1 MILVS
6 KNFMT
11 PRTINV
17 VTLEDKSGDYIYVDR
32 NLYDNAVIFNH
43 TTQGDTNKMDK
54 MVLGENLKNKVNEDI
69 LTLMLDIY
77 ATAPEPINMLIPFMM
92 IAEGISVPDDLSP
105 EETKQ
110 FGYNL
115 LDVITN
121 SIDVRTYVKLP
132 AQMRSNLNG
141 ISHLAKTFKE
151 RAAHTI
157 GMWFTGVETVVI
169 KNVQYNSAYENY
181 NPGIIPMMPA
191 AAPVPVAA
199 PAPATHTPTPLPVP
213 AGSITT
219 TPAPD
224 KDSAT
229 PMANTI
235 SEEEYEAMM
244 KAMMEDDEEFEQ
256 RQKDRERKKKEE
268 PKQVEVTKEMSDR
281 AEINS
286 VFASVLAG
294 L

>member
-1 MILVS
+1 MILVN

-11 PRTINV
+11 PRTTNV
-17 VTLEDKSGDYIYVDR
+17 VTLEDKSGDFIYVDR

-54 MVLGENLKNKVNEDI
+54 MVLGENLKNKVNPDV

-77 ATAPEPINMLIPFMM
+77 ATAPEPINMLVPFMM
-92 IAEGISVPDDLSP
+92 IADGITVPEGLSP
-105 EETKQ
+105 EETKS

-132 AQMRSNLNG
+132 AQMRSNLTG
-141 ISHLAKTFKE
+141 IQHLAKTFRE
-151 RAAHTI
+151 RAAHTV

-169 KNVQYNSAYENY
+169 KNVQYANVYENVQ
-181 NPGIIPMMPA
+181 PA
-191 AAPVPVAA
+191 VQVATPTTVAEPV
-199 PAPATHTPTPLPVP
+199 THAPTPLPVP

-224 KDSAT
+224 KETAT

-256 RQKDRERKKKEE
+256 RQKDREKKKTEA
-268 PKQVEVTKEMSDR
+268 PKQVEVSKEMSDR
-281 AEINS
+281 AEVNS
-286 VFASVLAG
+286 MFASILAG

>member
-17 VTLEDKSGDYIYVDR
+17 VTLEDKSGDYIYIDR

-54 MVLGENLKNKVNEDI
+54 MVLGENLKNGINPDI

-92 IAEGISVPDDLSP
+92 IADGIRVPDGLTP

-121 SIDVRTYVKLP
+121 SIDVRTFVKLP

-151 RAAHTI
+151 RAAHTV

-169 KNVQYNSAYENY
+169 KNVQYNSAYENIV
-181 NPGIIPMMPA
+181 PVTAP
-191 AAPVPVAA
+191 AAPVAHTPEV
-199 PAPATHTPTPLPVP
+199 HTPTPLPVP

-224 KDSAT
+224 KDTAT

-256 RQKDRERKKKEE
+256 RQKDREKKKTEA
-268 PKQVEVTKEMSDR
+268 PKQVEVSKEMSDR